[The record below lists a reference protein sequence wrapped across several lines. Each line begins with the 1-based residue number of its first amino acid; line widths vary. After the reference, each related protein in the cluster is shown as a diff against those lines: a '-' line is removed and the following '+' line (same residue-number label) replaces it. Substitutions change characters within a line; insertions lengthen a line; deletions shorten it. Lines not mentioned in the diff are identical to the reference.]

1 MYTQP
6 YAIPPSK
13 CHFFN
18 SLSLGDLTSPGPGT
32 ETLTETNFRTKNP
45 TKRTAAPLGAAD
57 ARFLAFVFVLL
68 LFFIWHVRVTGVVG
82 GHSIWVQV
90 TEPIDNRRNET
101 QTRCRST
108 GAAAWREGRWPIPWR
123 SLAKAERQKEVE
135 AGEASSAAVRRSASR
150 SPPSLSQLATTGLGL
165 HSHRA
170 SPGF

>member
-57 ARFLAFVFVLL
+57 ARFLAFLFVLL

-108 GAAAWREGRWPIPWR
+108 GAAAWRDQVPQHTSTRTGRARRRLAGCHRSKLIRYHILVTTPVAQYVYVICHAKYGTVPI
-123 SLAKAERQKEVE
+123 
-135 AGEASSAAVRRSASR
+135 
-150 SPPSLSQLATTGLGL
+150 
-165 HSHRA
+165 
-170 SPGF
+170 